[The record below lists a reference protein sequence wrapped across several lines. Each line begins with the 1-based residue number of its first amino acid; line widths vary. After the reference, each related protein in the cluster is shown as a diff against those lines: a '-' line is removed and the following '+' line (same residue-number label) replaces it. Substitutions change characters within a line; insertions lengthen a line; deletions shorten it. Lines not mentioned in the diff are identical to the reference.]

1 MSQIL
6 PESFA
11 PDRPYRISRI
21 VGWGDCDPAAIV
33 YTPRFLDWSME
44 AAEGFFREIIGTDWY
59 QLRVTHGMGSPSVSI
74 KMDFQK
80 PLYAGEAFDV
90 EVRVAKLSRATIT
103 FAITGRNKA
112 GESCFT
118 TELVSCLIEA
128 KTFRSATIPDKF
140 REPVARYIAATASPA
155 PGDTAA

>member
-11 PDRPYRISRI
+11 PDRPYKISRI
-21 VGWGDCDPAAIV
+21 VGWGDCDPAGIV

-44 AAEGFFREIIGTDWY
+44 AAEGFWRDIIGADWY
-59 QLRVTHGMGSPSVSI
+59 ALRTQHGMGSPSVSI
-74 KMDFQK
+74 HMEFQK
-80 PLYAGEAFDV
+80 PLAAGESFDV
-90 EVRVAKLSRATIT
+90 EVRIPKLSRATIT
-103 FAITGRNKA
+103 FALTGRNKA

-118 TELVSCLIEA
+118 TELVSCVIDA
-128 KTFRSATIPDKF
+128 KAFRSATIPDKF
-140 REPVARYIAATASPA
+140 REPVARYIAATASSA